1 MYSIEKVTVFCAS
14 SKKVPVKYLNV
25 ASELG
30 VMLAREGIEVV
41 YGGGAIGLMGELANS
56 VLSGQGKITGIIPE
70 FMMEVEWGHP
80 QIKSM
85 IVVNDMHERKKR
97 LIDNADAVVVLPGGT
112 GTLEETLEVITLK
125 RLGKFLKSIIF
136 VNTDGFY
143 NDLLNFFDKMVKEKF
158 LGDNHIKIWSVIDH
172 LGELMDAIKNAPPWD
187 ASAINNAS
195 VN

>member
-1 MYSIEKVTVFCAS
+1 MHSIQKVTVFCAS
-14 SKKVPVKYLNV
+14 SKMVPIKYLKI

-30 VMLAREGIEVV
+30 TLLDREGVEVI

-56 VLSGQGKITGIIPE
+56 VLLGQGKITGVIPE

-80 QIKSM
+80 EIKSM

-97 LIDNADAVVVLPGGT
+97 LIDNTDAVVVLPGGT

-125 RLGKFLKSIIF
+125 RLGKFLKPIIF

-143 NDLLNFFDKMVKEKF
+143 NDLLNFFDKMVKERF
-158 LGDNHIKIWSVIDH
+158 LGNNHIKIWSVIDH
-172 LGELMDAIKNAPPWD
+172 PDELMEAIKNAPPWD